1 VHRTPPMTF
10 DLSAVQAWLRQPS
23 DEFEDPSRAESLGI
37 DDELTAP
44 GVEGF
49 LSTID
54 AVLAASP
61 DGLHRGTAIT
71 AVQLWRLPDG
81 GTSC

>member
-1 VHRTPPMTF
+1 MHRTPPLTF
-10 DLSAVQAWLRQPS
+10 DLSA
-23 DEFEDPSRAESLGI
+23 
-37 DDELTAP
+37 
-44 GVEGF
+44 GF
-49 LSTID
+49 LSPID

-61 DGLHRGTAIT
+61 DELYRGTDIT